1 MRYPILFALA
11 ALAVSV
17 SAQTRTYLNIGDMAP
32 AVEPAKWLKGEAIPK
47 FEKGKI
53 YVVEFWATWC
63 TPCKENIPHLTELA
77 KKFKGKASILGV
89 DVWESNDPEATST
102 IPKVAA
108 FVKSM
113 GSKME
118 YHVAVDT
125 GTNRVANAWLK
136 KADEGGL
143 PVTFVVGKDGKLA
156 WIGHPSKLEDVLS
169 QVVADKFDVE
179 SARKQRAVEV
189 EQTRPL
195 HEAMAARQYQ
205 KVLDLIDAITAKHPE
220 QASRYAYDRLTALF
234 HVDLPK
240 ASEEGE
246 KILEEMKDDIGIYQ
260 MLSSIFASQKDLSP
274 EAYRYGRRLIDKAI
288 EKNERLYMFLAM
300 AAEVESSLG
309 DKQGAVKSQEAA
321 VKAAEGDSHAPK
333 EFVEFLRKNLERFK
347 KAAAAG

>member
-11 ALAVSV
+11 TLAVSV
-17 SAQTRTYLNIGDMAP
+17 SAQTRTYLNIGDVAP
-32 AVEPAKWLKGEAIPK
+32 MVEPAKWLKGAAIPQ
-47 FEKGKI
+47 FEKGKV

-63 TPCKENIPHLTELA
+63 TPCKQNIPHLTELA
-77 KKFKGKASILGV
+77 KKFKGQASILGV

-118 YHVAVDT
+118 YNVAVDT
-125 GTNRVANAWLK
+125 GSNRVANAWLK
-136 KADEGGL
+136 KADESGL
-143 PVTFVVGKDGKLA
+143 PVTFIVGKDGKVA
-156 WIGHPSKLEDVLS
+156 WIGHPSKLEDVLT
-169 QVVADKFDVE
+169 QVVQDKFDVE

-189 EQTRPL
+189 EETRPL
-195 HEAMAARQYQ
+195 HEAMAAAKYQ
-205 KVLDLIDAITAKHPE
+205 TVLDLIDKISAKSPE
-220 QASRYAYDRLTALF
+220 KAGRYAYDRLTALF

-246 KILEEMKDDIGIYQ
+246 KVLEETKGDIGIYQ
-260 MLSSIFASQKDLSP
+260 MLSSIFASQKDLKP
-274 EAYRYGRRLIDKAI
+274 EAYRYGRRLIDQAI
-288 EKNERLYMFLAM
+288 EKNDRLYLFLAM
-300 AAEVESSLG
+300 GAEVDASLG

-321 VKAAEGDSHAPK
+321 VKAAEVDPHAPK

-347 KAAAAG
+347 KAAAGG